1 MRLEQWLYTVPL
13 KLRSLFRRRQV
24 EQELDE
30 ELQYHLERKIE
41 EGVAQGRT
49 PEEARYAAL
58 RDIQGI
64 EQRKEECR
72 DMRGMNG
79 IDNLFHD
86 LRYGCR
92 MLAKN
97 RGFAAVA
104 ILTLALGIGANT
116 AIFTVVNSVLLR
128 PLDYPEPDRI
138 VQLMNSTPNDFAK
151 GASTPRFIVWR
162 QQTQILQDV
171 VLYDWGGHVNLT
183 GDDHPEQLRD
193 QHVSD
198 AYFRLFGAQLEI
210 GRTFTPLEDCPGG
223 PRLVVMSDRLWRR
236 RFGSDRS
243 LVGKTILLGGEAR
256 IVIGVLAASF
266 SPDVPTDVWFPMQAD
281 PNSTNHAAHL
291 RAVGRLNPGVTL
303 EMARAQMK
311 LAENQFRQKFPE
323 LKGKGPDRFEI
334 EPLQEVMV
342 GDVRPLLLILLGAVS
357 LVLLIACANV
367 ANLLLARANG
377 RTREL
382 AIRSALGAG
391 RRRIIC
397 QLLAESLLLSSAGGV
412 LGVILGFAALRALLA
427 ISPANIPRIAAPGAV
442 VLDWRVLV
450 ATLFISLF
458 TAILFALLPGFGA
471 SRAHMSAALQES
483 GARSGTSVRQNRVRA
498 LLVITEIALSLVLLA
513 SATVLIRTFVSLRTV
528 DPGFDT
534 SNVLTM
540 EMSLAGAGF
549 TTNAAVSQLVHEGV
563 QRVENMAGVSAA
575 AISFALPLAR
585 NFFMPFTIEGQPL
598 QAGLHMEFGAQ
609 WRPVS
614 ADYFEVFRIAAL
626 RGRVFTERDDR
637 RTAGVVVINEAM
649 ARQFWRRDNP
659 IGKQITIG
667 RGIGPEF
674 EEPSRQII
682 GVVADVRD
690 TGLNE
695 APYPTMYVPTA
706 QATDTLTALGTATNP
721 IFWVVR
727 TKVDPYSLSSDI
739 QKELRIASGGLPLGR
754 IRSMGQV
761 TAASIASASFNMVLL
776 TIFAAIALFLAAIG
790 IYGVMAYVVQER
802 TREISIRMVLGAESR
817 EVRGMVLMQG
827 MRLTIAGVFLGLV
840 IACGLMP
847 MMASL
852 LYGVKPLDPAVLV
865 LVAVGLTTIAALAIY
880 IPARRATTVD
890 PVLALRWE

>member
-1 MRLEQWLYTVPL
+1 MRLERWLYVVPL

-24 EQELDE
+24 DRELDE

-41 EGVAQGRT
+41 ERVARGLT

-58 RDIQGI
+58 RDMQGI

-79 IDNLFHD
+79 IDNLFQD

-116 AIFTVVNSVLLR
+116 AMFTVVNSVLLR

-138 VQLMNSTPNDFAK
+138 VQLLNSTPNDSAK

-162 QQTQILQDV
+162 QQARILQDV
-171 VLYDWGGHVNLT
+171 VLYDWGGRVNLT

-198 AYFRLFGAQLEI
+198 AYFRLFGAQLDI
-210 GRTFTPLEDCPGG
+210 GRTFTAQEDRPGG
-223 PRLVVMSDRLWRR
+223 PHLVVMSNGLWRR
-236 RFGSDRS
+236 RFGSDRG
-243 LVGKTILLGGEAR
+243 LLGKTILLGGEAR
-256 IVIGVLAASF
+256 TVIGVLAASF

-281 PNSTNHAAHL
+281 ANSTNHAAHL
-291 RAVGRLNPGVTL
+291 RAAARLKPGITL

-323 LKGKGPDRFEI
+323 LNGKGPDRFEI
-334 EPLQEVMV
+334 EPLQEAMV
-342 GDVRPLLLILLGAVS
+342 GDVRPPLLILLGAVS

-412 LGVILGFAALRALLA
+412 LGVILGLAALRALLA
-427 ISPANIPRIAAPGAV
+427 ISPADIPRIGVHGAV

-450 ATLFISLF
+450 GTLFLSLL
-458 TAILFALLPGFGA
+458 TAVLFALLPGFGA
-471 SRAHMSAALQES
+471 SRAQVSAALQES
-483 GARSGTSVRQNRVRA
+483 GARSGAGVRQKRIRA
-498 LLVITEIALSLVLLA
+498 LLVITEIALSLVLSA
-513 SATVLIRTFVSLRTV
+513 SATALIRTFVSLRTV
-528 DPGFDT
+528 DPGFET
-534 SNVLTM
+534 SHVLTM

-549 TTNAAVSQLVHEGV
+549 TTNAVVSRLVREGV
-563 QRVENMAGVSAA
+563 QRVENIPGVSAA
-575 AISFALPLAR
+575 AITYCLPLETR
-585 NFFMPFTIEGQPL
+585 FFMPFTLEGQPPTTGL
-598 QAGLHMEFGAQ
+598 QTEFGAQ

-614 ADYFEVFRIAAL
+614 TRYFEVFRIAAR
-626 RGRVFTERDDR
+626 RGRVFTERDDLR
-637 RTAGVVVINEAM
+637 SAGVVVINEAM
-649 ARQFWRRDNP
+649 ARQFWPRDNP

-667 RGIGPEF
+667 RRIGPEF
-674 EEPSRQII
+674 EEPPRQII

-690 TGLNE
+690 TFLNQ
-695 APYPTMYVPTA
+695 APEPIMYVPTT
-706 QATDTLTALGTATNP
+706 QGTDALTALGTAAFP
-721 IFWVVR
+721 IIWVVR
-727 TKVDPYSLSSDI
+727 TKVDPYSLSGNI

-754 IRSMGQV
+754 IRSMDQV
-761 TAASIASASFNMVLL
+761 TAGATASANFNMVLMG
-776 TIFAAIALFLAAIG
+776 IFAAIALFLAAIG
-790 IYGVMAYVVQER
+790 IYGVMAYAVQER
-802 TREISIRMVLGAESR
+802 TREISIRMVLGAESK

-827 MRLTIAGVFLGLV
+827 MRLAIAGVFLGLV

-852 LYGVKPLDPAVLV
+852 LFGVKPLDPAVLAS
-865 LVAVGLTTIAALAIY
+865 VAVGISTIAALAIY
-880 IPARRATTVD
+880 IPARRATAVD